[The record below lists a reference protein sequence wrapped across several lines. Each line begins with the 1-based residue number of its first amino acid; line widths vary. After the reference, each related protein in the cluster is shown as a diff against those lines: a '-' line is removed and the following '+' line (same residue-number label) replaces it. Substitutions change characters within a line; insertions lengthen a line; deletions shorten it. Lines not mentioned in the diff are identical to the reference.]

1 MSEHKLYLYPVWIR
15 LWHALNALMCLILI
29 ITGLSMQFSGP
40 RVALVKFDAAVSIHN
55 IAGIILTVNYAIF
68 FIGNLFMYNGKYY
81 QMEFRGLWTRLL
93 RQFTHY
99 LIGVFRKDPAPFP
112 VTAENKFNPLQQF
125 SYVFVMYLFVPLVFI
140 TGWAMLFPKTIPV
153 TVLGG
158 SGLHITD
165 FLHILSGF
173 AISVFMI
180 IHIYFCTMGKTP
192 ASNFKSI
199 VNGYHEAHD

>member
-15 LWHALNALMCLILI
+15 LWHALNALMCLLLI

-55 IAGIILTVNYAIF
+55 IAGIILSANYLLF

-81 QMEFRGLWTRLL
+81 QMEFRGLWTRLV

-99 LIGVFRKDPAPFP
+99 TFGVFRKDPAPFP

-140 TGWAMLFPKTIPV
+140 TGWAMLYPKTIP
-153 TVLGG
+153 TTIFGG

-173 AISVFMI
+173 AISVFMV

-199 VNGYHEAHD
+199 INGYHEAHD

>member
-15 LWHALNALMCLILI
+15 LWHLANALMCLILI

-55 IAGIILTVNYAIF
+55 IAGIILTINYIVF
-68 FIGNLFMYNGKYY
+68 FIGNIFLYNGKYY
-81 QMEFRGLWTRLL
+81 QMEFKGLWTRLA
-93 RQFTHY
+93 RQFMHY
-99 LIGVFRKDPAPFP
+99 LFGVFRKDPAPFP
-112 VTAENKFNPLQQF
+112 VTVENKFNPLQQF
-125 SYVFVMYLFVPLVFI
+125 SYVFVMYLFVPVVFI
-140 TGWAMLFPKTIPV
+140 TGWAMLYPKTIP
-153 TVLGG
+153 TTIFGG
-158 SGLHITD
+158 SGLHTTD

-173 AISVFMI
+173 VISLFMV

-199 VNGYHEAHD
+199 INGFHEAHD